1 MDRWQLRI
9 DNYWKF
15 RFHEKIKKKRKKR
28 ERIKKI
34 IIDYQKNKKE
44 TIGLEIHY
52 QLSND
57 NCQLPKYPQNPGT
70 LYELSTDLNES
81 FQRESG
87 FTVPEK

>member
-1 MDRWQLRI
+1 MEEKHELNEFGETADQPEITGLMP
-9 DNYWKF
+9 D
-15 RFHEKIKKKRKKR
+15 EKIKKKRKKR

-57 NCQLPKYPQNPGT
+57 NCQLTKYPQYPGT
-70 LYELSTDLNES
+70 L
-81 FQRESG
+81 
-87 FTVPEK
+87 

>member
-15 RFHEKIKKKRKKR
+15 RFHEKIKKKRKMR

-44 TIGLEIHY
+44 TIDLEIHY

-70 LYELSTDLNES
+70 L
-81 FQRESG
+81 
-87 FTVPEK
+87 

>member
-1 MDRWQLRI
+1 MRI

-52 QLSND
+52 QLSIT
-57 NCQLPKYPQNPGT
+57 K
-70 LYELSTDLNES
+70 
-81 FQRESG
+81 
-87 FTVPEK
+87 VPAEPRDFINFRLI

>member
-52 QLSND
+52 SIV
-57 NCQLPKYPQNPGT
+57 K
-70 LYELSTDLNES
+70 
-81 FQRESG
+81 
-87 FTVPEK
+87 

>member
-1 MDRWQLRI
+1 M
-9 DNYWKF
+9 
-15 RFHEKIKKKRKKR
+15 R

-44 TIGLEIHY
+44 AIGLEIHY

-70 LYELSTDLNES
+70 L
-81 FQRESG
+81 
-87 FTVPEK
+87 

>member
-1 MDRWQLRI
+1 M
-9 DNYWKF
+9 
-15 RFHEKIKKKRKKR
+15 R

-52 QLSND
+52 QLLND

-70 LYELSTDLNES
+70 L
-81 FQRESG
+81 
-87 FTVPEK
+87 

>member
-44 TIGLEIHY
+44 TIGLERHY
-52 QLSND
+52 QFLSSSYKCNFLVQD
-57 NCQLPKYPQNPGT
+57 
-70 LYELSTDLNES
+70 
-81 FQRESG
+81 
-87 FTVPEK
+87 

>member
-57 NCQLPKYPQNPGT
+57 NCQLPSTRRTQG
-70 LYELSTDLNES
+70 LYKLSTDLNES

>member
-34 IIDYQKNKKE
+34 IIDYQKNKKSR
-44 TIGLEIHY
+44 TQGLY
-52 QLSND
+52 
-57 NCQLPKYPQNPGT
+57 K
-70 LYELSTDLNES
+70 LYGLYKLSTDLNES

>member
-15 RFHEKIKKKRKKR
+15 RFHEKIKKKRKMR

-57 NCQLPKYPQNPGT
+57 NCTRRTQG
-70 LYELSTDLNES
+70 LYKLSTDLNES

>member
-15 RFHEKIKKKRKKR
+15 RFHEKIKKKRKMR

-44 TIGLEIHY
+44 AIGLGDT
-52 QLSND
+52 LSIV
-57 NCQLPKYPQNPGT
+57 K
-70 LYELSTDLNES
+70 
-81 FQRESG
+81 
-87 FTVPEK
+87 

>member
-57 NCQLPKYPQNPGT
+57 K
-70 LYELSTDLNES
+70 
-81 FQRESG
+81 
-87 FTVPEK
+87 VPAEPRDFINFRLI